1 MIMELSSVVFCLQSF
16 FTYILQFY
24 VRKYDI
30 NSYIRN
36 SDLANISMSNDI
48 IDKISIIKGKQV
60 FFNAEND

>member
-24 VRKYDI
+24 VRKYNI
-30 NSYIRN
+30 NNYIRN

-48 IDKISIIKGKQV
+48 IDKISIIKGKRV

>member
-24 VRKYDI
+24 VRKYNI
-30 NSYIRN
+30 NNYIRN

-48 IDKISIIKGKQV
+48 IDKISIIKGKRV
-60 FFNAEND
+60 FFNAENN

>member
-16 FTYILQFY
+16 FTYISQFY
-24 VRKYDI
+24 VRKYNID
-30 NSYIRN
+30 SYIRN

-48 IDKISIIKGKQV
+48 IDKISIIKGKRV